1 MAKKRGNIEQVEEI
15 SSNDVIKDINIQE
28 SVRIT
33 LGDDMKTSHPEEVKE
48 KVSIIQDNPMSK
60 KVKTELD
67 KVNHNKNNEVLKD
80 SDLIGNVIL

>member
-1 MAKKRGNIEQVEEI
+1 MAKKRGNIEQVEET

>member
-1 MAKKRGNIEQVEEI
+1 MAKKRGNIEQVEET

-48 KVSIIQDNPMSK
+48 KVSIIQDNTMSK

>member
-80 SDLIGNVIL
+80 SNLIGNVIL

>member
-1 MAKKRGNIEQVEEI
+1 MEKKRGNIEQVEEI

-48 KVSIIQDNPMSK
+48 KVSIIQDNLMSK

>member
-1 MAKKRGNIEQVEEI
+1 MAKKRENTEQVEEI

>member
-1 MAKKRGNIEQVEEI
+1 MAKKRGDIEQVEEI

>member
-1 MAKKRGNIEQVEEI
+1 MAKKRGNTEQVEEI

-60 KVKTELD
+60 KVRTELD

>member
-28 SVRIT
+28 SARIT

>member
-67 KVNHNKNNEVLKD
+67 KVNHNKNNEVLKN
-80 SDLIGNVIL
+80 SDLIGNLIL

>member
-1 MAKKRGNIEQVEEI
+1 MAKKRGNTEQVEEI

>member
-1 MAKKRGNIEQVEEI
+1 MAKKRGNTEQVEEI

-67 KVNHNKNNEVLKD
+67 KVNHNKNNEMLKD